1 MMKIIVKPLFTQF
14 KSITIELS
22 FIFNK
27 IKSYLKKSPDFRS
40 TPKMS
45 GFLQNNVKDPDFLEL
60 WTYLG
65 KIWTLL

>member
-27 IKSYLKKSPDFRS
+27 IKSYLKKVQISDLRQKCLDFS
-40 TPKMS
+40 KIMS
-45 GFLQNNVKDPDFLEL
+45 RILTFWNSGH
-60 WTYLG
+60 
-65 KIWTLL
+65 I